1 MGQNFHEFRE
11 CEAIREILPSRNSI
25 FQNTAKISDV
35 IVGSRINAICVD
47 TLSGTAAVSSMFGWF
62 FVHVQRLH
70 YSFSVLEEIAI
81 CLFIRL
87 LKASLNYVS
96 VHVFQTQ

>member
-1 MGQNFHEFRE
+1 MGQNFREFRE

-47 TLSGTAAVSSMFGWF
+47 TLSGTAAVSSMFGYILCPRSAPPLF
-62 FVHVQRLH
+62 IQC
-70 YSFSVLEEIAI
+70 SVIAI
-81 CLFIRL
+81 CLYS
-87 LKASLNYVS
+87 SLES
-96 VHVFQTQ
+96 